1 MNTKDRIL
9 EAAIELFAEKGF
21 SEVSVREITR
31 AVGIKESSMY
41 NHFESK
47 QQILDEIFEF
57 LKRQFDAMTIPEE
70 AAAEMIANLTPEGF
84 MDLSIQSFQMYLG
97 NPLFV
102 KIWRILS
109 IERFTNLRARELF
122 NKHFMDE
129 PIEYQARVFEALME
143 RGAMKKQ
150 NPRLLAREFF
160 SYILFIYFRYIETD
174 RNVNIN
180 SPEFHEMIKEHI
192 VFLNEAFSKGKD
204 D

>member
-192 VFLNEAFSKGKD
+192 VILNEAYSKGKD

>member
-70 AAAEMIANLTPEGF
+70 VVAEIPLRILRPKGF
-84 MDLSIQSFQMYLG
+84 MDLSVQSFQMPTSAIRFLSRYG
-97 NPLFV
+97 GYSPLSV
-102 KIWRILS
+102 SKTS
-109 IERFTNLRARELF
+109 ARRDLF
-122 NKHFMDE
+122 N
-129 PIEYQARVFEALME
+129 EALH
-143 RGAMKKQ
+143 R
-150 NPRLLAREFF
+150 
-160 SYILFIYFRYIETD
+160 
-174 RNVNIN
+174 
-180 SPEFHEMIKEHI
+180 
-192 VFLNEAFSKGKD
+192 
-204 D
+204 